1 VTDVLGVSLVE
12 LVVKVGL
19 QPSKGATR
27 RLIKGG
33 GLRLN
38 NTKVSSEEATIQEG
52 DIVDG
57 KLLLLSAG
65 KKNKL
70 LISIA

>member
-1 VTDVLGVSLVE
+1 VE
-12 LVVKVGL
+12 DEGKVM
-19 QPSKGATR
+19 AA
-27 RLIKGG
+27 
-33 GLRLN
+33 
-38 NTKVSSEEATIQEG
+38 E

-70 LISIA
+70 VVRMV